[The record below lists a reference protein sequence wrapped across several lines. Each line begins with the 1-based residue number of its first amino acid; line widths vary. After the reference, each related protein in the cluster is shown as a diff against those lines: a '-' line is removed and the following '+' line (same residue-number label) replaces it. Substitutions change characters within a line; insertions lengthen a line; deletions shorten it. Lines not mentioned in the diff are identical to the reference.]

1 MADMDALS
9 ADATNQT
16 MIGRVRDTPPT
27 IRHRSFLSPG
37 GWRSFIWI
45 VPGLALVG
53 VFVYLPLIQNIYLSF
68 FDWSVFKPVPAFV
81 GIANY
86 AQMIGDSVFW
96 RALFNNT
103 AYAVVS
109 LVFQVVGALVLAALV
124 EEFVRK
130 RGRGILRAIY
140 FIPSAISITVAGL
153 LFYFIYQPDTGL
165 LNEALRQV
173 GLGDWAQ
180 AWLGQESTAIWG
192 IIIMSQWQ
200 SFGYTTLL
208 YSVAMQRI
216 PRELYDAADIDGIGP
231 IRRIVQITT
240 PLVRE
245 MTSLLVIITISGAFQ
260 VFNEVMVM
268 TAGGPNNSSQVLGTW
283 LYSSGFI
290 NNQFGYA
297 AGIATVIFV
306 ITFGLALIQL
316 GLARRRRVE
325 W

>member
-1 MADMDALS
+1 
-9 ADATNQT
+9 
-16 MIGRVRDTPPT
+16 MIGRVRATPPR
-27 IRHRSFLSPG
+27 IRRRALLSLH

-53 VFVYLPLIQNIYLSF
+53 AFVYLPLFQNIYLSF

-86 AQMIGDSVFW
+86 VQMIGDSVFW

-109 LVFQVVGALVLAALV
+109 LIFQVVGALILAALV

-216 PRELYDAADIDGIGP
+216 PQELYDAADIDGIGP

-268 TAGGPNNSSQVLGTW
+268 TSGGPNNSSQVL
-283 LYSSGFI
+283 
-290 NNQFGYA
+290 
-297 AGIATVIFV
+297 
-306 ITFGLALIQL
+306 
-316 GLARRRRVE
+316 
-325 W
+325 

>member
-1 MADMDALS
+1 MNAKI
-9 ADATNQT
+9 ADATDQVT
-16 MIGRVRDTPPT
+16 IGRVRDKRSGT
-27 IRHRSFLSPG
+27 RRRSFVLLG
-37 GWRSFIWI
+37 GWRSFIWV
-45 VPGLALVG
+45 VPGLLLVA
-53 VFVYLPLIQNIYLSF
+53 VFVYLPLVQNIYLSF

-81 GIANY
+81 GAENY
-86 AQMIGDSVFW
+86 VQMIGDSVFW
-96 RALFNNT
+96 RSLFNNT

-109 LVFQVVGALVLAALV
+109 LVFQVVGALILAALV

-153 LFYFIYQPDTGL
+153 LFYFIYQPETGL
-165 LNEALRQV
+165 LNEALRSV
-173 GLGDWAQ
+173 GLADWAQ

-231 IRRIVQITT
+231 IRRIVLITT

-268 TAGGPNNSSQVLGTW
+268 TAGGPNNSTQVLGTW

-290 NNQFGYA
+290 KNQFGYA
-297 AGIATVIFV
+297 AAIATIIFV
-306 ITFGLALIQL
+306 ITFGLALIQI
-316 GLARRRRVE
+316 GMARRRRVE

>member
-1 MADMDALS
+1 MNAPI
-9 ADATNQT
+9 ADATDQT
-16 MIGRVRDTPPT
+16 LIGRVRDAPPA
-27 IRHRSFLSPG
+27 RRRRSFLSLG

-53 VFVYLPLIQNIYLSF
+53 VFVYFPLVQNIYLSF
-68 FDWSVFKPVPAFV
+68 FDWSVFKPVPAFT

-86 AQMIGDSVFW
+86 VQMIGDSVFW
-96 RALFNNT
+96 RSLFNNI

-109 LVFQVVGALVLAALV
+109 LIFQVFGALILAALV

-153 LFYFIYQPDTGL
+153 LFYFIYQPDSGL

-173 GLGDWAQ
+173 GLGNWTQ

-297 AGIATVIFV
+297 AAIATIIFV
-306 ITFGLALIQL
+306 ITITLALIQL
-316 GLARRRRVE
+316 WLARRRRVE